1 MYQSMYRDYFHL
13 THLPF
18 QEEAN
23 PEVFFPGGRREEVCQ
38 SLILDILAGK
48 KLVKLV
54 GREGSG
60 KTMLCQM
67 VADRLPSEYQVITP
81 AHPLGSF
88 DDLAWAMCLELG
100 MDPRGKHTVDHLD
113 MLPRLL
119 QKRAAEQIK
128 IVLIIDEAEKLYL
141 ATLERL
147 LLCIGECPEE
157 VEWTTLLVGR
167 PSLDT
172 NLDQMSVLCR
182 TIDIH
187 AGYFLEELTASETRQ
202 YLHFRLKAAGMQR
215 EQQQEVFDEEA
226 VDQIIATA
234 RGNLRKINI
243 LAEQVLQAACNH
255 QPAMAHPDP
264 PEAEPEEE
272 EYAVYFEDKIYEL
285 WDLLRSNRWLTGVVA
300 GTVLVVL
307 VAGLLLSTHEK
318 GGDVTPPTHEN
329 QDSISVQ
336 APRVANESASSPSTV
351 IPSSQAASGTL
362 AVPPA
367 VAEQRDGDKLFR
379 ERLAASANWLTGLQK
394 GKYTIQ
400 LIMLVSN
407 QGQATIAETL
417 AQDEYYQIRD
427 QLYVF
432 RKKTNPPTIFVY
444 HGLYDS
450 LDAAREARN
459 NMPVFLRKQHP
470 YPLAVNDALKKL
482 GN

>member
-1 MYQSMYRDYFHL
+1 MDLSS
-13 THLPF
+13 LPF
-18 QEEAN
+18 NQIPFRDFPD
-23 PEVFFPGGRREEVCQ
+23 PEIFFPGARREEICQ

-119 QKRAAEQIK
+119 QRRAAEQIK
-128 IVLIIDEAEKLYL
+128 IVLVIDEAEKLYL

-187 AGYFLEELTASETRQ
+187 AGYFLEELNASETRQ
-202 YLHFRLKAAGMQR
+202 YLHFRLKAAGMRR

-226 VDQIIATA
+226 VDQIIASA

-243 LAEQVLQAACNH
+243 LAEQVLQAACKQ
-255 QPAMAHPDP
+255 QPAMAYPDP
-264 PEAEPEEE
+264 PEPEPDAE
-272 EYAVYFEDKIYEL
+272 EYPVSLEDKIYEL
-285 WDLLRSNRWLTGVVA
+285 WDLLRSNRWLTGAVA
-300 GTVLVVL
+300 GIVLVVL
-307 VAGLLLSTHEK
+307 VAGLSLSTREK
-318 GGDVTPPTHEN
+318 GGSATPPVPDN
-329 QDSISVQ
+329 QDSVSAQ
-336 APRVANESASSPSTV
+336 APRAANESAMSPSTV
-351 IPSSQAASGTL
+351 APPPQTAGGTM

-367 VAEQRDGDKLFR
+367 AVERRDGDKLFR

-394 GKYTIQ
+394 EKFTIQ

-407 QGQATIAETL
+407 QAQATIAETL
-417 AQDEYYQIRD
+417 AQDDYYQIRD

>member
-1 MYQSMYRDYFHL
+1 MDLNCLSINQI
-13 THLPF
+13 PF
-18 QEEAN
+18 GDFPD
-23 PEVFFPGGRREEVCQ
+23 PEIFFPGGRREEICQ

-81 AHPLGSF
+81 AHPLDSF
-88 DDLAWAMCLELG
+88 DDLARAMCLELG
-100 MDPRGKHTVDHLD
+100 MDPRGKHTVDHIDL
-113 MLPRLL
+113 LPQLL
-119 QKRAAEQIK
+119 QRRAAERIK
-128 IVLIIDEAEKLYL
+128 ILLMIDEAEKLYL

-147 LLCIGECPEE
+147 LLCISDSPEE
-157 VEWTTLLVGR
+157 VGWTTLLVGR
-167 PSLDT
+167 PTLNA
-172 NLDQMSVLCR
+172 NLDQLSVLCR

-187 AGYFLEELTASETRQ
+187 AGYYLEELTASETRQ
-202 YLHFRLKAAGMQR
+202 YLHFRLKAAGMPR
-215 EQQQEVFDEEA
+215 EQSAQVFGEET

-243 LAEQVLQAACNH
+243 LAEQVLQAACKQ
-255 QPAMAHPDP
+255 QPAMAQ
-264 PEAEPEEE
+264 PEPAEPEPDEE
-272 EYAVYFEDKIYEL
+272 DVAVSLEDRIYDL
-285 WDLLRSNRWLTGVVA
+285 WDLLRSNRWLTGAVA

-307 VAGLLLSTHEK
+307 VAGLLLSTSDK
-318 GGDVTPPTHEN
+318 GGNTTSPVG
-329 QDSISVQ
+329 DSQGAVGVQ
-336 APRVANESASSPSTV
+336 APRAANVSASSPSTV
-351 IPSSQAASGTL
+351 MPSAQTAGNEM
-362 AVPPA
+362 A
-367 VAEQRDGDKLFR
+367 VAPAAVERRDGDKLFR

-400 LIMLVSN
+400 LMMLMSN
-407 QGQATIAETL
+407 QAQATIAETL
-417 AQDEYYQIRD
+417 AQDDYYQIRE

-432 RKKTNPPTIFVY
+432 RKKTNPPTVFVY